1 MARDGKLRL
10 KLRDVYGEPI
20 QEKVDIRLRHQ
31 VLSDPRIVKGVSGSK
46 TIVIPDLNAA
56 PRGLY
61 RIQIDPPSYMPVG
74 QFINIRSSGFT
85 DLEIRFPID
94 PNKIDHVEFPA
105 FAGLEPDL
113 RGLLE
118 SSGSVFQFEGRSGED
133 LYNSLDDIRKAG
145 LMNIVAKARVTPLAN
160 ETVVLPGIE
169 SLLELRGDRFFAVS
183 PKALREE
190 TKNSVSSGLFDSV
203 SSALHRPPEGFEA
216 AGSFKTDDRYG
227 NLQLTFSM
235 KGDETRVDEDIDDAN
250 GLEHVF
256 QVLRNHLTGRP
267 THLFDIHQILF
278 RHQNIDSGYRLV
290 V

>member
-1 MARDGKLRL
+1 MAQDGKLRL
-10 KLRDVYGEPI
+10 RLRDVYGEPI
-20 QEKVDIRLRHQ
+20 QEKVDIRMRHQ
-31 VLSDPRIVKGVSGSK
+31 VLSDRRIVKSAPGSK
-46 TIVIPDLNAA
+46 TIVIPDLHAA
-56 PRGLY
+56 PRGSY
-61 RIQIDPPSYMPVG
+61 SIQIDPPSYMPVG
-74 QFINIRSSGFT
+74 RFVNIRSSGFT

-94 PNKIDHVEFPA
+94 QNKIDHVDFPA

-113 RGLLE
+113 RSLLE
-118 SSGSVFQFEGRSGED
+118 GSSVFQFEGRSGKD

-160 ETVVLPGIE
+160 ETVVLPSIE
-169 SLLELRGDRFFAVS
+169 SLLELRGDRFFAVA

-190 TKNSVSSGLFDSV
+190 TKISVSSGLFESV
-203 SSALHRPPEGFEA
+203 SGGLHHPPEGFAA

-227 NLQLTFSM
+227 NLQLTFFM
-235 KGDETRVDEDIDDAN
+235 KGDETRVDADIDDAN

-267 THLFDIHQILF
+267 THPFDIHQILF